1 VVSVF
6 IAASSH
12 SFGDRPFAEAC
23 QALVDLGYDKIEL
36 WLSEESEHL
45 KPSEIAAA
53 GDKFVTLYRETTRL
67 TPVALHFEQDAEDE
81 VFTTVC
87 RVAKMMK
94 ITQVTIP
101 AGQIGTPFNEEIDRL
116 RKRLAATNAAGMRLS
131 LKTKSGHLTE
141 DPQTAIELCQAVPG
155 LGLTLDLS
163 YYLCGKYAG
172 KPYDQA
178 YAYVYHV
185 HLRDTSPTAVQVP
198 IGLGEI
204 DYSRMISQLRRC
216 EYNRI
221 LSVELLPELLDGM
234 DRPLEMRK
242 LRMLLETLL

>member
-1 VVSVF
+1 MF

-12 SFGDRPFAEAC
+12 CFGDKPFPEAC
-23 QALVDLGYDKIEL
+23 QALVDLGYDKIEM

-45 KPSEIAAA
+45 KPSEVAAQA
-53 GDKFVTLYRETTRL
+53 DKFVTFYRETTRL
-67 TPVALHFEQDAEDE
+67 TPVALHFEQDASDE
-81 VFTTVC
+81 VFGNVC
-87 RVAKMMK
+87 RIAKIMK

-116 RKRLAATNAAGMRLS
+116 RRRLATTNAAGMRLS

-172 KPYDQA
+172 KPYDQV

-185 HLRDTSPTAVQVP
+185 HLRDTSPTGIQVP

-221 LSVELLPELLDGM
+221 LSVEILPELLDGI

>member
-1 VVSVF
+1 ML

-12 SFGDRPFAEAC
+12 CFGDKPFEEAC
-23 QALVDLGYDKIEL
+23 QSLVDLGYDKIEL
-36 WLSEESEHL
+36 WLNEDSQHL
-45 KPSEIAAA
+45 KPSEVATGA
-53 GDKFVTLYRETTRL
+53 DKFVTTYRETTRL
-67 TPVALHFEQDAEDE
+67 TPVAIHFEQDVPDE
-81 VFTTVC
+81 VFAGVC
-87 RVAKMMK
+87 RVGKMMK

-101 AGQIGTPFNEEIDRL
+101 AGQLGTPFNEEIDRL
-116 RKRLAATNAAGMRLS
+116 RKRLATTNSAGMRLS
-131 LKTKSGHLTE
+131 LKTKTGYLTE
-141 DPQTAIELCQAVPG
+141 DPQTAVELCQAVPG

-172 KPYDQA
+172 KPYDQV

-216 EYNRI
+216 EYNRM
-221 LSVELLPELLDGM
+221 LAVELLPELLDGM

>member
-1 VVSVF
+1 MF

-12 SFGDRPFAEAC
+12 SFGDKPFEEAC
-23 QALVDLGYDKIEL
+23 QSLVDLGYDKIEL
-36 WLSEESEHL
+36 WLNEDSEHL
-45 KPSEIAAA
+45 KPSHVATEAE
-53 GDKFVTLYRETTRL
+53 KFVIRFREVTRL
-67 TPVALHFEQDAEDE
+67 TPVALHFEQDPPDE
-81 VFTTVC
+81 VFAGVC

-94 ITQVTIP
+94 IAQVTIP
-101 AGQIGTPFNEEIDRL
+101 AGQLGTPFNEEIDRL
-116 RKRLAATNAAGMRLS
+116 RKRLATTNSAGMRLS
-131 LKTKSGHLTE
+131 LKTKTGHLTE
-141 DPQTAIELCQAVPG
+141 DPQTAVELCQAVPG

-172 KPYDQA
+172 KPYDQV

-204 DYSRMISQLRRC
+204 DYSRMISQLNRC
-216 EYNRI
+216 EYNRV
-221 LSVELLPELLDGM
+221 LSAELLPELLEGI

>member
-1 VVSVF
+1 VF

-12 SFGDRPFAEAC
+12 SFGDKPFPEAC

-36 WLSEESEHL
+36 WLDDAGAHL
-45 KPSEIAAA
+45 RPSDIAAQA
-53 GDKFVTLYRETTRL
+53 EKFVTYYREATRL
-67 TPVALHFEQDAEDE
+67 TPVALHFESDVADD
-81 VFTTVC
+81 VFAAVC
-87 RVAKMMK
+87 RIAKLMK

-101 AGQIGTPFNEEIDRL
+101 AGVIGTPFNEEIDRL
-116 RKRLAATNAAGMRLS
+116 RRRLATTNSAGMRLS

-141 DPQTAIELCQAVPG
+141 DPQTAVELCQSVPG
-155 LGLTLDLS
+155 LGITLDLS
-163 YYLCGKYAG
+163 YYLCGKFAG
-172 KPYDQA
+172 KPYDQV
-178 YAYVYHV
+178 YPYVYHV
-185 HLRDTSPTAVQVP
+185 HLRDTSPTAIQVP

-216 EYNRI
+216 EYNRL

-234 DRPLEMRK
+234 DRALELRK

>member
-1 VVSVF
+1 ML

-12 SFGDRPFAEAC
+12 CFGDKPFPEAC
-23 QALVDLGYDKIEL
+23 QALVDLGYDKVEL
-36 WLSEESEHL
+36 WLKEDGPHL
-45 KPSEIAAA
+45 KPSEVAEQAE
-53 GDKFVTLYRETTRL
+53 KFVTFYRETTRL
-67 TPVALHFEQDAEDE
+67 TPVAIHFDDDVTDE
-81 VFTTVC
+81 IFQAVC
-87 RVAKMMK
+87 RLGKMMK

-116 RKRLAATNAAGMRLS
+116 RRRLAATNSAGMRLS
-131 LKTKSGHLTE
+131 LKTKTGHLTE

-163 YYLCGKYAG
+163 YYVCGKYAN
-172 KPYDQA
+172 KPYDQV
-178 YAYVYHV
+178 YAYVYHA

-204 DYSRMISQLRRC
+204 DYSRMISQLKRC

-221 LSVELLPELLDGM
+221 LSVEILPELLDGM
-234 DRPLEMRK
+234 DRALEMRK

>member
-1 VVSVF
+1 ML

-12 SFGDRPFAEAC
+12 CFGDKPFPEAC
-23 QALVDLGYDKIEL
+23 QALVDLGYDKVEL
-36 WLSEESEHL
+36 WLKEDGPHL
-45 KPSEIAAA
+45 KPSEVAAQA
-53 GDKFVTLYRETTRL
+53 EKFVTFYRETTRL
-67 TPVALHFEQDAEDE
+67 TPVAIDFNDDVSDDTFQA
-81 VFTTVC
+81 VC
-87 RVAKMMK
+87 RIGKMMK

-116 RKRLAATNAAGMRLS
+116 RRRLAATNSAGMRLS
-131 LKTKSGHLTE
+131 LKTKTGHLTE
-141 DPQTAIELCQAVPG
+141 DPQTAMELCQAVPG
-155 LGLTLDLS
+155 LGITLDLS
-163 YYLCGKYAG
+163 YYVCGKYAG
-172 KPYDQA
+172 KPYDQV

-221 LSVELLPELLDGM
+221 LSVEILPELLDGM
-234 DRPLEMRK
+234 DRALEMRK

>member
-1 VVSVF
+1 VL

-12 SFGDRPFAEAC
+12 CFGDKPFPEAC
-23 QALVDLGYDKIEL
+23 QALVDLGYDKVEL
-36 WLSEESEHL
+36 WLKEDGPHL
-45 KPSEIAAA
+45 KPSEVAAQA
-53 GDKFVTLYRETTRL
+53 EKFVTFYRETTRL
-67 TPVALHFEQDAEDE
+67 TPVAIDFNDDVSDDTFQA
-81 VFTTVC
+81 VC
-87 RVAKMMK
+87 RIGKMMK

-116 RKRLAATNAAGMRLS
+116 RRRLAATNSAGMRLS
-131 LKTKSGHLTE
+131 LKTKTGHLTE
-141 DPQTAIELCQAVPG
+141 DPQTAMELCQAVPG
-155 LGLTLDLS
+155 LGITLDLS
-163 YYLCGKYAG
+163 YYVCGKYAG
-172 KPYDQA
+172 KPYDQV

-221 LSVELLPELLDGM
+221 LSVEILPELLDGM
-234 DRPLEMRK
+234 DRALEMRK

>member
-1 VVSVF
+1 ML

-12 SFGDRPFAEAC
+12 CFGDKSFPEAC
-23 QALVDLGYDKIEL
+23 QALVDLGYDKVEL
-36 WLSEESEHL
+36 WLKEDGPHL
-45 KPSEIAAA
+45 KPSEIATQAE
-53 GDKFVTLYRETTRL
+53 KFVTLYREATRL
-67 TPVALHFEQDAEDE
+67 TPVAIHFDDDVSDE
-81 VFTTVC
+81 TFHGVC
-87 RVAKMMK
+87 RVGKMMK

-116 RKRLAATNAAGMRLS
+116 RRRLATTNAAGMRLS

-172 KPYDQA
+172 KPYDQV

-185 HLRDTSPTAVQVP
+185 HLRDTSPTGIQVP

-221 LSVELLPELLDGM
+221 LSVEILPELLDGI

>member
-1 VVSVF
+1 MF

-12 SFGDRPFAEAC
+12 SFGDKPFPEAC

-36 WLSEESEHL
+36 WLDESSSHL
-45 KPSEIAAA
+45 KPSEIAGQAE
-53 GDKFVTLYRETTRL
+53 KFVTYYRETTRL
-67 TPVALHFEQDAEDE
+67 TPVALHFEVDAPDSD
-81 VFTTVC
+81 FAAVC
-87 RVAKMMK
+87 RIAKMMK

-116 RKRLAATNAAGMRLS
+116 RRRLATTNAAGMRLS

-141 DPQTAIELCQAVPG
+141 DPQTAVELCQAVPG

-163 YYLCGKYAG
+163 YYLCGKFAG
-172 KPYDQA
+172 KPYDQV

-185 HLRDTSPTAVQVP
+185 HLRDTSPTSIQVP
-198 IGLGEI
+198 IGLGEV

-216 EYNRI
+216 EYNRL

-234 DRPLEMRK
+234 DRALELRK

>member
-1 VVSVF
+1 VL

-12 SFGDRPFAEAC
+12 CFGDKPFPEAC
-23 QALVDLGYDKIEL
+23 QALVDLGYDKVEL
-36 WLSEESEHL
+36 WLKEDGPHL
-45 KPSEIAAA
+45 KPSEVAAQA
-53 GDKFVTLYRETTRL
+53 EKFVTFYRETTRL
-67 TPVALHFEQDAEDE
+67 TPVAIDFNDDVSDE
-81 VFTTVC
+81 TFQGVC
-87 RVAKMMK
+87 RIGKMMK

-116 RKRLAATNAAGMRLS
+116 RRRLAATNSAGMRLS
-131 LKTKSGHLTE
+131 LKTKTGHLTE
-141 DPQTAIELCQAVPG
+141 DPQTAMELCQAVPG
-155 LGLTLDLS
+155 LGITLDLS

-172 KPYDQA
+172 KPYDQV

-221 LSVELLPELLDGM
+221 LSVEILPELLDGM
-234 DRPLEMRK
+234 DRALEMRK

>member
-1 VVSVF
+1 MF

-12 SFGDRPFAEAC
+12 CFGDKPFPEAC
-23 QALVDLGYDKIEL
+23 QSLVDLGYDKIEL
-36 WLSEESEHL
+36 WLHEAIDHL
-45 KPSEIAAA
+45 KPSDIAAQ
-53 GDKFVTLYRETTRL
+53 GDKFVTFYRETTRL
-67 TPVALHFEQDAEDE
+67 TPVALHFEADTPDE
-81 VFTTVC
+81 VFAAVC
-87 RVAKMMK
+87 RIAKMMK

-101 AGQIGTPFNEEIDRL
+101 AGQLGTPFNEEIDRL
-116 RKRLAATNAAGMRLS
+116 RRRLATTNSAGMRLS
-131 LKTKSGHLTE
+131 LKTQSGHLTE

-163 YYLCGKYAG
+163 YYLCGKFAG
-172 KPYDQA
+172 KPYDQV

-185 HLRDTSPTAVQVP
+185 HLRDTSPTAIQVP

-221 LSVELLPELLDGM
+221 LSVEILPDLLAGM
-234 DRPLEMRK
+234 ERPLEMRK

>member
-1 VVSVF
+1 MF

-12 SFGDRPFAEAC
+12 CFGDKPFAEAC

-36 WLSEESEHL
+36 WLDEEGDHL
-45 KPSEIAAA
+45 KPSEVGTQAE
-53 GDKFVTLYRETTRL
+53 KFVTTYRETTRL
-67 TPVALHFEQDAEDE
+67 TPVALHFEKDVPDE
-81 VFTTVC
+81 VFANVC
-87 RVAKMMK
+87 RIAKILK

-116 RKRLAATNAAGMRLS
+116 RKRLATTNSAGMRLS
-131 LKTKSGHLTE
+131 LKTKTGHLTE
-141 DPQTAIELCQAVPG
+141 DPQTAIELCQSVPG
-155 LGLTLDLS
+155 LGITLDLS
-163 YYLCGKYAG
+163 YFLCGKYAG
-172 KPYDQA
+172 KPYDQV

-185 HLRDTSPTAVQVP
+185 HLRDTSPTGLQVP

-204 DYSRMISQLRRC
+204 DYSRMISQLKRC

-221 LSVELLPELLDGM
+221 LSVEILPELLDGI